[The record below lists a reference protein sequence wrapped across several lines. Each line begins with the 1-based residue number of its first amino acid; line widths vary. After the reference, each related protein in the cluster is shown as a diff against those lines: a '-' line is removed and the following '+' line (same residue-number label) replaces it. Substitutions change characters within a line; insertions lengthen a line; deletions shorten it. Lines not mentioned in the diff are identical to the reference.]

1 MFHNVL
7 NFEAISYQEEVGN
20 ILHINTRAGSSTGSI
35 TKQTKQLLD
44 FVKLFVILRSQLP
57 ILYKLNAAYGDA
69 EDVNKRML
77 CLADPSVAGGL
88 GDTRPAGRVSIREP
102 YS

>member
-44 FVKLFVILRSQLP
+44 FVKL
-57 ILYKLNAAYGDA
+57 KLNAAYGDA